1 MVMMNLKKI
10 KTMNYKKK
18 YKKILK
24 EDNGEILPLLNQI
37 LIDMCKTDDSDTR
50 YEIYKQSWDIIAEN
64 VSFKKDKIIK

>member
-18 YKKILK
+18 YKK
-24 EDNGEILPLLNQI
+24 I